1 MAWHKAYTEIERQE
15 ICRQINEYLK
25 KGYNDKWIANAVR
38 VSQRTIITWRKKGF
52 VNPALRFKG
61 GKHAMAVN
69 MDELLDS
76 QVEQDEALKI
86 DGTPKLE
93 RKEAPEYEYPEDDAW
108 KYLDDNSTPQKTS
121 NNVVQREVR
130 LHGRFTSCNVV
141 PENGIDMYY
150 FDSAHIEIRKKDN
163 AQDIVDRIDMM
174 IKELQEMKMALC
186 AGVYR

>member
-1 MAWHKAYTEIERQE
+1 M
-15 ICRQINEYLK
+15 
-25 KGYNDKWIANAVR
+25 
-38 VSQRTIITWRKKGF
+38 
-52 VNPALRFKG
+52 
-61 GKHAMAVN
+61 
-69 MDELLDS
+69 
-76 QVEQDEALKI
+76 

-93 RKEAPEYEYPEDDAW
+93 VKETPEYEYPEDDAW
-108 KYLDDNSTPQKTS
+108 KYLDDNSDNSIPQKTS

-130 LHGRFTSCNVV
+130 LHGRFTSCNIV

-163 AQDIVDRIDMM
+163 AQDIVDGIDMM